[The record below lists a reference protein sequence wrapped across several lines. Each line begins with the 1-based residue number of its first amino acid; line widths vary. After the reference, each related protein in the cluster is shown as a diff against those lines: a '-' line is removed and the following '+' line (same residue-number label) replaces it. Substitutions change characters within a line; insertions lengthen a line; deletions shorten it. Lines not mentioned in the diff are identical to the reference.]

1 MACVVFLRGV
11 NVGGHR
17 TFRPSVLASE
27 MAGFGIVNVG
37 AAGTFVVQKPISQSE
52 LRRELSRWLPF
63 ETEMMIC
70 SGNDILELE
79 STHPFGAKPSGP
91 EIVRFVSVLPKQS
104 RVPPALPINLPDGE
118 DWLVRLVATRG
129 RFAFGLYRRAMD
141 TIKFLGRVE
150 KHLGGS
156 ATTRNWNTMERLFQI
171 LKQQKP
177 VTETSR
183 TGKGGL
189 DIRKKLA
196 DI

>member
-37 AAGTFVVQKPISQSE
+37 AAGTFVVQKPISQAE
-52 LRRELSRWLPF
+52 LRRELCRRLPF
-63 ETEMMIC
+63 ETEVMIC
-70 SGNDILELE
+70 
-79 STHPFGAKPSGP
+79 
-91 EIVRFVSVLPKQS
+91 
-104 RVPPALPINLPDGE
+104 
-118 DWLVRLVATRG
+118 
-129 RFAFGLYRRAMD
+129 RAMD

-183 TGKGGL
+183 TGRCRL

-196 DI
+196 DVSRSRT